1 MHERG
6 GDKVSGIV
14 MAGCLLSDELLGLTD
29 YYAAILG
36 RARLI
41 NNESEFRSLKLSMI
55 LDLIRAT
62 CIPERCKT
70 ELSSA
75 IIKSWKLHVPEM
87 TLERREEEL
96 KEVIRS
102 ITGIRS
108 IAELAK
114 RSSNL
119 RNQTKLNFK
128 VFSDIPVTHLDF
140 SLEDVP
146 RIYEMLKNIME
157 YIRNPMEEHKS

>member
-1 MHERG
+1 
-6 GDKVSGIV
+6 
-14 MAGCLLSDELLGLTD
+14 
-29 YYAAILG
+29 
-36 RARLI
+36 
-41 NNESEFRSLKLSMI
+41 
-55 LDLIRAT
+55 
-62 CIPERCKT
+62 
-70 ELSSA
+70 
-75 IIKSWKLHVPEM
+75 M

-114 RSSNL
+114 KRSNL

-146 RIYEMLKNIME
+146 RIYEMLRNIME
-157 YIRNPMEEHKS
+157 YISNPKEEQKS